1 MIRHIKRYLAIL
13 QEKQYPMITL
23 NELSAFTEDKRAEA
37 RFARRFW
44 PFSLSCVAAF
54 LGSLAFLFIPISS
67 GKTDPVPQIYIVLMG
82 VSFAAT
88 IVLFVI
94 TWRRMVLHIPD
105 SQQTSKPME
114 VYQLQ
119 DTIKDEKY
127 ELVYLCRQRRTF
139 FRVVYKAPG
148 D

>member
-1 MIRHIKRYLAIL
+1 MTFCKA
-13 QEKQYPMITL
+13 KQYPMITL
-23 NELSAFTEDKRAEA
+23 YELSAFTEDKRAGA

-44 PFSLSCVAAF
+44 PFSLGCVAAF
-54 LGSLAFLFIPISS
+54 LCFVTFLFVPISS
-67 GKTDPVPQIYIVLMG
+67 GQTDPVPRIYMVLMG
-82 VSFAAT
+82 VSFAAA

-94 TWRRMVLHIPD
+94 TWRRMVSYIPN
-105 SQQTSKPME
+105 SQETAKPME

-119 DTIKDEKY
+119 ETIKLEKY

-139 FRVVYKAPG
+139 FRVVYKAAG